1 MTMLNE
7 SNTWKIFVC
16 FSYLFYVSE
25 SNIKSVHI
33 HVVPDDTNVAGWCIH
48 VSHLPL

>member
-1 MTMLNE
+1 MTMLND

-25 SNIKSVHI
+25 SNIKSV
-33 HVVPDDTNVAGWCIH
+33 PDDTNVAGWCIH